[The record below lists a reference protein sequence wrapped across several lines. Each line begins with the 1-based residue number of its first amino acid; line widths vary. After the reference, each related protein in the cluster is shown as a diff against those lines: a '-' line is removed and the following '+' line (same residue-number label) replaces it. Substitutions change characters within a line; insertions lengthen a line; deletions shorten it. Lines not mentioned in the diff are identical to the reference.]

1 MSKKTLPGATLLAPL
16 PAVMVS
22 VGDSDNANVI
32 TVAWT
37 GIVCSQPP
45 KLYVSVR
52 HDRFSYDILKR
63 CGELQ
68 AKSCL
73 PPVITVVFVAA
84 ETLTSLP
91 KWALPR
97 SVATLLPRR

>member
-37 GIVCSQPP
+37 GIV
-45 KLYVSVR
+45 
-52 HDRFSYDILKR
+52 
-63 CGELQ
+63 
-68 AKSCL
+68 
-73 PPVITVVFVAA
+73 
-84 ETLTSLP
+84 
-91 KWALPR
+91 
-97 SVATLLPRR
+97 